1 MKNLKLV
8 FLILIGLSTSLL
20 SCNRATDSNER
31 SATEAITDVPIAKT
45 DMHNSMNGLDW
56 SGTYKGT
63 LPCADCEG
71 IETTL
76 TLNTDLSYVLVTNYL
91 GRNDA
96 LEEEKKGDFSWDE
109 QGSEITLTNVTSGPN
124 KYKVGENLLWHL
136 DANGDM
142 ITGDSADHYILK
154 KK

>member
-1 MKNLKLV
+1 MKNSKLV

-45 DMHNSMNGLDW
+45 DMHNSKNGLDW
-56 SGTYKGT
+56 NGTYKGT

-71 IETTL
+71 IETIL
-76 TLNTDLSYVLVTNYL
+76 TLNEDLTYVLVTNYL

-109 QGSEITLTNVTSGPN
+109 HGTEITLTNVTSRPN
-124 KYKVGENLLWHL
+124 KYKVGENRLWHL
-136 DANGDM
+136 DINGDM
-142 ITGDSADHYILK
+142 ITGDSADHYILTK
-154 KK
+154 K

>member
-1 MKNLKLV
+1 MKNLTT
-8 FLILIGLSTSLL
+8 ILFCFYSLAIF

-31 SATEAITDVPIAKT
+31 SATEAFTDTSIAKT
-45 DMHNSMNGLDW
+45 DMHNSKNGLDW
-56 SGTYKGT
+56 NGTYKGT

-71 IETTL
+71 IETIL
-76 TLNTDLSYVLVTNYL
+76 TLNQDLTYVLVTNYL

-142 ITGDSADHYILK
+142 ITGDSADHYILTK
-154 KK
+154 K

>member
-1 MKNLKLV
+1 MKNLT
-8 FLILIGLSTSLL
+8 LILLCLTTLGVF

-31 SATEAITDVPIAKT
+31 SATEGLTDVPIAKT
-45 DMHNSMNGLDW
+45 DRHNSMNGMDW

-96 LEEEKKGDFSWDE
+96 LEEEIIGDFSWDE
-109 QGSEITLTNVTSGPN
+109 HGSEITLNNVTSGPN
-124 KYKVGENLLWHL
+124 KYKVGESLLWHL

-154 KK
+154 KSN